1 MLTDFRQ
8 RRKDS
13 SDRLYCFGE
22 NGEESISE
30 DYLQKCWSQIKENKL
45 LKIQFATWYK
55 MTAPLV
61 FYATERGKGKG
72 DNGSNKEGLDDD
84 TELDYGDEDD
94 KDSDLESQKAQT
106 QNIKG
111 RTR

>member
-1 MLTDFRQ
+1 MESLEKIFAILQGSEGKENCTIEMLTDFRQ

-72 DNGSNKEGLDDD
+72 DNGSNKEGSDDD
-84 TELDYGDEDD
+84 T
-94 KDSDLESQKAQT
+94 
-106 QNIKG
+106 
-111 RTR
+111 